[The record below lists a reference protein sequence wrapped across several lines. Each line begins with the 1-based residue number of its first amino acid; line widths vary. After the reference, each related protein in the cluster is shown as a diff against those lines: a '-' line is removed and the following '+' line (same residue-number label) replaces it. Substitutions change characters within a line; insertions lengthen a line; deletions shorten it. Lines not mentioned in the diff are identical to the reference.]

1 MKKILLT
8 AFTANAA
15 LVASPAFAEGDP
27 LTDIIVIGQRDTAT
41 TDQIESDKE
50 IVSTPDAAAL
60 VARAPGASLID
71 NGGLSGQVQ
80 YRGLFGDRILVR
92 VNGQRF
98 SSGGPNLMDPPLHYA
113 PMALVDRIEVDR
125 GISPVRKGPG
135 LGGGVNAVLK
145 QAQFYYGWATP
156 TAA

>member
-1 MKKILLT
+1 MNRTILT
-8 AFTANAA
+8 AFTANIAI
-15 LVASPAFAEGDP
+15 ASPAYAEADP
-27 LTDIIVIGQRDTAT
+27 LTDIIVTGQRTAAT
-41 TDQIESDKE
+41 TDEIESDKE
-50 IVSTPDAAAL
+50 IISTPDAASL
-60 VARAPGASLID
+60 VARAPGAALID

-113 PMALVDRIEVDR
+113 PMALVDRIEIDR

-135 LGGGVNAVLK
+135 LGGGVNAILK
-145 QAQFYYGWATP
+145 EA
-156 TAA
+156 